1 MNVWN
6 KVLLG
11 LIGVAAVV
19 LFYMAGR
26 ALEMQTYWRD
36 QAVKLEHNIDQTQK
50 DSIILQ
56 DGSGKE
62 GDERQFG
69 IRQVSLELHKLLLD
83 RRRVWF
89 GCEPKMPIKV
99 GREDGTAEITLTV
112 EMPAKKAEGK
122 PDEKPGVHG
131 IAPKTVL
138 YAFEGADVQKKGTYL
153 GEFVVKSV
161 ADKQVTIV
169 PTDKLTLRE
178 VDQLGKAK
186 GPWILYDILPRDNHE
201 IFAGMSDE
209 QKKAMLPPEN
219 LKEYLK
225 DGKPA
230 EKDDPKDQVVDGKFV
245 RPLRDYQILL
255 SAERDKHVFLDNL
268 NATAKRDKKLIDD
281 ALAEGQKQEEACK
294 KDVDT
299 AKNDLEKWNGDRA
312 VVAAYRDAIKESL
325 DSLQAKISEYLDSN
339 KAMAGQIAKLQI
351 EAARLIDRRT
361 RAMAQSGAG
370 RQ

>member
-11 LIGVAAVV
+11 LIGVVSVV
-19 LFYMAGR
+19 MFYMAAR
-26 ALEMQTYWRD
+26 ALETQTYWRNLSRD
-36 QAVKLEHNIDQTQK
+36 FEAKIDNTQK
-50 DSIILQ
+50 ENRILEE
-56 DGSGKE
+56 GSGKE
-62 GDERQFG
+62 GDEKQFG
-69 IRQVSLELHKLLLD
+69 IRQVSLELHRLLLD

-89 GCEPKMPIKV
+89 GCEPKMPIKL
-99 GREDGTAEITLTV
+99 GREDGSAEITLTV
-112 EMPAKKAEGK
+112 EIPVKKSEGK
-122 PDEKPGVHG
+122 PDEKPGDHG

-138 YAFEGADVQKKGTYL
+138 YAFEDADVQKKGTYL

-161 ADKQVTIV
+161 TGKQVTIV

-178 VDQLGKAK
+178 IDQLGKAK
-186 GPWILYDILPRDNHE
+186 GPWILYDILPRDSHE

-209 QKKAMLPPEN
+209 QKKAMLPPDS

-230 EKDDPKDQVVDGKFV
+230 EKDDPKDQVVDGKFI

-255 SAERDKHVFLDNL
+255 SAERDKHVFLYNSI
-268 NATAKRDKKLIDD
+268 ATAEKDKKLIDD
-281 ALAEGQKQEEACK
+281 ALAAGQKQEEACK

-299 AKNDLEKWNGDRA
+299 AKGDVVKWNGERA
-312 VVAAYRDAIKESL
+312 TVAAYRDALKESL
-325 DSLQAKISEYLDSN
+325 DSVQATISKLLDSN
-339 KAMAGQIAKLQI
+339 KAMAGQIAKFQL